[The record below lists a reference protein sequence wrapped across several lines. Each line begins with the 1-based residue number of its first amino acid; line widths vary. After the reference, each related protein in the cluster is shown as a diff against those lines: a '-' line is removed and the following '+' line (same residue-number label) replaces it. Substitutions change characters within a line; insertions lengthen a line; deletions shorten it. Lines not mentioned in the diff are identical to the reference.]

1 MEEFNNNRSGEHKS
15 FKLNKPGFHGGPR
28 LNKSNRPN
36 RGRDRQKG
44 MVSAFVQGKGQNA
57 ALKWLMESRTPVSI
71 FLITGVKFE
80 GLVSAFDAF
89 TISITDVKH
98 HQQMIYK
105 DKISTITIKK
115 PENGSSMH
123 KAPFHRGFEPA
134 APGMSRPLRGDS
146 AQNNDDGVTLPED
159 LVEYLG

>member
-80 GLVSAFDAF
+80 GQKQAFDVVSPRLAC
-89 TISITDVKH
+89 VKPVASVH
-98 HQQMIYK
+98 
-105 DKISTITIKK
+105 
-115 PENGSSMH
+115 PEPGSNS
-123 KAPFHRGFEPA
+123 
-134 APGMSRPLRGDS
+134 PL
-146 AQNNDDGVTLPED
+146 
-159 LVEYLG
+159 